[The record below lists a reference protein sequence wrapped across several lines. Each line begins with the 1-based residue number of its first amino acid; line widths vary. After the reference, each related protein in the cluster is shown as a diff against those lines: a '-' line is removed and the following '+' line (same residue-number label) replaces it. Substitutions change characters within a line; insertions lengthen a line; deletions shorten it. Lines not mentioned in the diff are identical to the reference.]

1 MIRGRAEPNRPRAI
15 GEDTLPSKG
24 ARRSAMTRYGMSMPR
39 RHLTAALLVAAALP
53 KAGRAQEVSFAR
65 DVLPILSDRCFQCH
79 GPDEQARQADLRL
92 DVRADLLRDRDGSVV
107 IAPGAPDRSEL
118 IARITAHDDDV
129 MPPRHTNLSVSP
141 AEVDVLRRW
150 IAEGAAWSVH
160 WSFQPN
166 LAPKLPAVRARAWP
180 RSGIDRFVLARLEAA
195 ALAPNKAAAPAD
207 LLRRVHLD
215 LTGLPPTPAQVA
227 AFVAEPSD
235 ERYTRAVDELLTSP
249 RYGERMAWPW
259 LKAARYADTD
269 GFQNDPTRTAW
280 PWRDWLVRALND
292 NLPFDQFTEQTLAG
306 DLLPD
311 ATDEQRLATGFLRN
325 NAHNG
330 EGGRIPEETRVENVF
345 DRAETVGTVWLGM
358 TFECARCHD
367 HKYDPIP
374 QRDYYRFFSF
384 FNQTSET
391 GGGRSGG
398 QLAPT
403 MRLVADPA
411 DRAALL
417 DKQRELGTVRELM
430 FQADPALDARERA
443 WAAAASARIR
453 ADAATFTPAERGPWR
468 QSRSFSSLSGPMF
481 DQEFAPERGDDD
493 DADWRPAPDFIEGAV
508 YGLPDGAY
516 TTYFSRAVTAA
527 SPRRMTLSLGS
538 DDAIKVWC
546 NGELLLAND
555 ARRGAKPDQ
564 ERVELAL
571 RSGRNDLLIKV
582 VNTGGIGGAYFRVV
596 DETLG
601 DLPADVARAL
611 ATDPARLNDQHRR
624 ALRVHFRREHQPAFA
639 ARERG
644 YDRLQ
649 REIAAIEGARLT
661 VSVMDELSAEQRR
674 TTRVLTRGDYQT
686 PDEAVTAGTPA
697 FLPELKTAATPSRL
711 DLARWLTSGENP
723 LVARVAVNRAWQT
736 FFGEG
741 LVSTS
746 ENFGR
751 QGETPTH
758 PQLLEWLAHRFVE
771 SGWNIK
777 ELHRLIVTSAT
788 YRQAGGG
795 AARRFTSDPDNRLLA
810 RYPRRRM
817 PAWMLRDQALAL
829 SGRLARQLGGPPVR
843 PYQPDGVWDEATFGF
858 IKYSQGQG
866 DELRRRSLY
875 TFWRRIVGP
884 TMLFDTPARQQCVV
898 RHATTNTPLHALT
911 TLNETGFVEAA
922 RGLATRAFGGGDTAT
937 ARIAWLFRAA
947 TARAPEPSE
956 LDVLARRFTAA
967 HARFIEGGLDSDAF
981 LHVGADAPAADIDPT
996 ELAAMTVIASLV
1008 LNLDEV
1014 LCLP

>member
-1 MIRGRAEPNRPRAI
+1 MPG
-15 GEDTLPSKG
+15 
-24 ARRSAMTRYGMSMPR
+24 RRS
-39 RHLTAALLVAAALP
+39 LLAAPAAAIVAAFAP
-53 KAGRAQEVSFAR
+53 AQEVSFAR
-65 DVLPILSDRCFQCH
+65 DVLPILADRCFQCH
-79 GPDEQARQADLRL
+79 GPDEKAREAQLRL
-92 DVRADLLRDRDGSVV
+92 DVREDLLRPRDGYAIVT
-107 IAPGAPDRSEL
+107 PNEPDRSEL
-118 IARITAHDDDV
+118 IARITATDDDV
-129 MPPRHTNLSVSP
+129 MPPRHTNLAVSD

-150 IAEGAAWSVH
+150 ITAGAEWSTH
-160 WSFQPN
+160 WAFEPSAQP
-166 LAPKLPAVRARAWP
+166 PLPEVRGRAWP
-180 RSGIDRFVLARLEAA
+180 LNSVDRFVLARLEATA
-195 ALAPNKAAAPAD
+195 TAPNPAASPAA

-215 LTGLPPTPAQVA
+215 LTGLPPTPAQAA
-227 AFVAEPSD
+227 AFRDDPSD
-235 ERYTRAVDELLTSP
+235 ARYQRVVDELLASP

-259 LKAARYADTD
+259 LESARYADTD

-292 NLPFDQFTEQTLAG
+292 NLPFDQFTAQVLAG
-306 DLLPD
+306 DLLPE

-330 EGGRIPEETRVENVF
+330 EGGRIAEETRVENVF

-398 QLAPT
+398 RLAPS

-411 DRAALL
+411 DRAKLR
-417 DKQRELGTVRELM
+417 DKKSELM
-430 FQADPALDARERA
+430 LVHRLMFRPASDPDLDARERA
-443 WAAAASARIR
+443 WITTASARLR

-468 QSRSFSSLSGPMF
+468 QSRSFSKLNGPMF
-481 DQEFAPERGDDD
+481 AQEFAPERGDDD
-493 DADWRPAPDFIEGAV
+493 EASWRPAPDFVDGAV

-516 TTYFSRAVTAA
+516 TTYFAREVTAA

-538 DDAIKVWC
+538 DDAIKLWC

-555 ARRGAKPDQ
+555 VRRGAKPDQ

-582 VNTGGIGGAYFRVV
+582 VNTGGLGGAYFRVV

-611 ATDPARLNDQHRR
+611 ATEPFQRQDEHRR
-624 ALRVHFRREHQPAFA
+624 ALRAHFRREHQPAFA
-639 ARERG
+639 LREQL

-649 REIAAIEGARLT
+649 REIAAIEGASLN
-661 VSVMDELSAEQRR
+661 VSVMDELPAEKRR
-674 TTRVLTRGDYQT
+674 TTRILARGDYQT
-686 PDEAVTAGTPA
+686 PGAAVTAGTPA
-697 FLPELKTAATPSRL
+697 FLPPLKAGEAPSRL
-711 DLARWLTSGENP
+711 DLARWLTSGDNP

-736 FFGEG
+736 FFGRG

-751 QGETPTH
+751 QGEAPSH
-758 PQLLEWLAHRFVE
+758 PLLLEWLAGRFVQ
-771 SGWNIK
+771 SGWDLK
-777 ELHRLIVTSAT
+777 ALHRLIVTSAT
-788 YRQAGGG
+788 YRQASGG
-795 AARRFTSDPDNRLLA
+795 AARRFAADPDNRMLA
-810 RYPRRRM
+810 RSPRRRM

-829 SGRLARQLGGPPVR
+829 SGGLAPQLGGPPVR
-843 PYQPDGVWDEATFGF
+843 PYQPAGVWDEATFGF
-858 IKYSQGQG
+858 IKYSRGTG

-922 RGLATRAFGGGDTAT
+922 RGFATRALGEGGGLDDQ
-937 ARIAWLFRAA
+937 ISWLFRAA
-947 TARAPEPSE
+947 TARAPEPAELQVLTRRFAAARSRFIDGE
-956 LDVLARRFTAA
+956 LDRR
-967 HARFIEGGLDSDAF
+967 AF
-981 LHVGADAPAADIDPT
+981 LQIGAARPAPHVDADD
-996 ELAAMTVIASLV
+996 LAAMTVIASLV